1 MTDKKKYGM
10 VISVRGRCPGQN
22 KQTCGLVSKPDR
34 KMSLQKIIAIEKNF
48 KKREI
53 DFDLHFSGLSK
64 SAYFYFDN
72 KDGQTV
78 ILRISNH
85 DLPAKYETRANRH
98 TDFSFTDKM
107 GDIMAFVEKETGKK
121 AVRKSR
127 DTVLVS
133 AKDREYLEKEARALD
148 ITFERVVEIYFSGK
162 KVVFEK
168 AGK

>member
-1 MTDKKKYGM
+1 MTDEKRCAI

-34 KMSLQKIIAIEKNF
+34 KMSLQKIIAIEKNL

-53 DFDLHFSGLSK
+53 DFDLHLSGLSK
-64 SAYFYFDN
+64 SAYFYFKN
-72 KDGQTV
+72 KNEDLIT
-78 ILRISNH
+78 LRVSNH
-85 DLPAKYETRANRH
+85 ELPAKYETRANRH
-98 TDFSFTDKM
+98 TDFSFNDKM
-107 GDIMAFVEKETGKK
+107 SDIMRFVERETGKK

-133 AKDREYLEKEARALD
+133 AKDREYLEKEAQTLG

-168 AGK
+168 AGS